1 MMANLTLKQ
10 VEDYVG
16 KDIAEKI
23 QNEEGKVVGYRDW
36 ETRQTNRAAT

>member
-1 MMANLTLKQ
+1 MMANLTIKQ

-16 KDIAEKI
+16 KDVAEKI
-23 QNEEGKVVGYRDW
+23 QNEEGKVGYRDW